1 MMFGFLSDFFGFL
14 CAIYLCIQDFCAFL
28 CISENYSLFFF
39 EEIGREGPY
48 LVTLI
53 KLSLITVL
61 MSMYMPHPVTGRV
74 MR

>member
-1 MMFGFLSDFFGFL
+1 MRHLLVYSRLLCFPMYLEKLLSL
-14 CAIYLCIQDFCAFL
+14 
-28 CISENYSLFFF
+28 FF